1 MTNLPDW
8 LVERAALDE
17 VGPHRQ
23 RVAAAD
29 RAALDER
36 VAALHDDNQREL
48 ASHPAAPAVAQ
59 IEQRIQRQAAMRR
72 QATRRRRLAGMG
84 LAVSVAGALLLVAH
98 GALGTGTS
106 DIGATSDGASGATNH
121 GSGAHGDGASGAH
134 GNGAS
139 GAPEDEPTRVKGA
152 ARLIAFRQAGR
163 EAERLAPD
171 AVVHAGDVLQ
181 LRYSAG
187 GQRYG
192 VIASVDGAGGV
203 TLHYPLADD
212 APPEATAMASE
223 TTALPTAY
231 ALDDAPRFERFFL
244 FTADAPIDVQ
254 QTLAALRALAQH
266 GDAATATLTVPAG
279 MHQWSLRLRKPDFTT
294 HEP

>member
-8 LVERAALDE
+8 LVERVALDE
-17 VGPHRQ
+17 VGPHSQ
-23 RVAAAD
+23 ARVADAD
-29 RAALDER
+29 RAELAGR

-48 ASHPAAPAVAQ
+48 ASHPAGPAVAQ
-59 IEQRIQRQAAMRR
+59 IEQRIQAQAARRR
-72 QATRRRRLAGMG
+72 QAIRRRWLAGLG
-84 LAVSVAGALLLVAH
+84 LAVSMTGALVLVAH
-98 GALGTGTS
+98 GALGSRTTDHDATGIDAPGTRAP
-106 DIGATSDGASGATNH
+106 GARAPGAA
-121 GSGAHGDGASGAH
+121 D
-134 GNGAS
+134 
-139 GAPEDEPTRVKGA
+139 DEPTRVKGA

-192 VIASVDGAGGV
+192 VIASLDGAGGV

-212 APPEATAMASE
+212 APPAATAMASE

-254 QTLAALRALAQH
+254 QTLAALRALARR
-266 GDAATATLTVPAG
+266 DDSATATLTVPAG
-279 MHQWSLRLRKPDFTT
+279 MHQWTLRLRKPDFTPS